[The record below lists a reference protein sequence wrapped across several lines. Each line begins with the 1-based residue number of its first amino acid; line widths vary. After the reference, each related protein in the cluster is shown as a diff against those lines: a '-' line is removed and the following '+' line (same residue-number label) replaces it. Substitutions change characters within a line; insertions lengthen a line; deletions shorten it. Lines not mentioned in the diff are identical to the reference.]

1 MPSGSKVL
9 FESSDSNDDRDPL
22 ACYNQKNALEMIMAF
37 KPNGRLD
44 RKLVQGVLFHKG
56 IVPKQRIA
64 N

>member
-1 MPSGSKVL
+1 MTSGHEVL
-9 FESSDSNDDRDPL
+9 SESSDANDDRDPL
-22 ACYNQKNALEMIMAF
+22 ACSNQENALEMIMAF